1 MARVNERTFEFTP
14 VETQLKNRAISPGQ
28 EVRSAPFDVRGAKI
42 FCAWVKSEGGD
53 CEAYFEYLCE
63 EGKEVLQKTSP
74 KTVAVSDGL
83 YTRFQF
89 GTYGDAEKGRAE
101 LPALYLVLVV
111 KNSLSENPVTVTAR
125 GMSQLQ

>member
-1 MARVNERTFEFTP
+1 MARVNERTFEYTP
-14 VETQLKNRAISPGQ
+14 SETRFDKTDIAPGQ
-28 EVRSAPFDVRGAKI
+28 ELRSTPFDVRGAKI
-42 FCAWVKSEGGD
+42 FCAWVKCLGGS

-63 EGKEVLQKTSP
+63 EAREILQVTEP
-74 KTVAVSDGL
+74 RTLTGTEDY

-89 GTYGDAEKGRAE
+89 GTYGDVKIGRAE

-111 KNSLSENPVTVTAR
+111 RNVSQQTSKIIAR